1 MRDGSRLFLF
11 LSDNGIKLQNYII
24 TPHLVAIHFYE
35 RHYCLRICLV
45 TLVMVWNTHLSYNR
59 TLTSISASTFTTIN
73 CKQTYWKLLEILK
86 WNECVIFYK
95 TTIVYK
101 HFLVG
106 YRRVS
111 DLSATAIACFKC
123 SLMTLILVEVS
134 PVTLCSSFES
144 LSTNEK
150 YVC

>member
-1 MRDGSRLFLF
+1 M
-11 LSDNGIKLQNYII
+11 NVII
-24 TPHLVAIHFYE
+24 CF
-35 RHYCLRICLV
+35 RICLV

-73 CKQTYWKLLEILK
+73 CKQTYYKLLEILK
-86 WNECVIFYK
+86 WNECVIFFK
-95 TTIVYK
+95 TAIVYK

-123 SLMTLILVEVS
+123 SLMSLILVEVS
-134 PVTLCSSFES
+134 PLTLCSSFES